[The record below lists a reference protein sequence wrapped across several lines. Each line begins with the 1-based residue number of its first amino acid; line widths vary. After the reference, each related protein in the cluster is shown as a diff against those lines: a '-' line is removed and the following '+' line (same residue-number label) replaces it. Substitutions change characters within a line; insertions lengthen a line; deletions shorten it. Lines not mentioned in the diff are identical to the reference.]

1 MSQDNKQD
9 QDLSNL
15 TLAELQKL
23 KEENKLDKLLDQE
36 KLNREKKSTDNENN
50 IIKNEESQQTIKLS
64 SDDPAELYEKL
75 KQKWGLQEQQKT
87 QDGISS
93 DQTKSKLEILLE
105 ERRNRKP
112 PKLQQIQNDY
122 IQKIQ
127 DETVVDSVYSKE
139 GPMPRTIQQMLTEYQ
154 GIKGAV
160 NIGQEWTD
168 IIQQGVKT
176 NLKNQE
182 QAANNYF
189 WLMAKKG
196 RLGVDGFAI
205 AFGIFGIILIPIY
218 FYQRQNR
225 RRGAY
230 KQEIKIVSGVKDWE
244 NSSLDIDDVS
254 VQQTYY
260 TLFSEEISELMKKKM
275 LVQQQISKLLG
286 REK

>member
-1 MSQDNKQD
+1 MSQNKQD

-15 TLAELQKL
+15 TLAELQKI
-23 KEENKLDKLLDQE
+23 KD
-36 KLNREKKSTDNENN
+36 EKKFDQLLNNEQQKREEQQSIKNEKN
-50 IIKNEESQQTIKLS
+50 IIQNEESQQTIKLS

-75 KQKWGLQEQQKT
+75 KQKWGLQEQQTLK
-87 QDGISS
+87 DEISP

-112 PKLQQIQNDY
+112 PKLSQIQNDY
-122 IQKIQ
+122 LQKIQ

-139 GPMPRTIQQMLTEYQ
+139 GPMPKTIQQMLTEYQ

-205 AFGIFGIILIPIY
+205 AFGIFGIILLPIY

-244 NSSLDIDDVS
+244 NSTLDIDDVS

-260 TLFSEEISELMKKKM
+260 TLFSEEIQELMKKKM
-275 LVQQQISKLLG
+275 QVQQQISKLLG

>member
-15 TLAELQKL
+15 TLAELQKIQ
-23 KEENKLDKLLDQE
+23 EEKKLDKLLDQE
-36 KLNREKKSTDNENN
+36 HLNRQKKSIHNEKN

-75 KQKWGLQEQQKT
+75 KQKWGLEEKQKP
-87 QDGISS
+87 QDGISAE
-93 DQTKSKLEILLE
+93 QTKSKLEVLLE

-122 IQKIQ
+122 MQQIQ
-127 DETVVDSVYSKE
+127 DEKVVDSVYSKE
-139 GPMPRTIQQMLTEYQ
+139 GPMPKTIQQMLTEYQ

-176 NLKNQE
+176 NLRNQE

-205 AFGIFGIILIPIY
+205 AFGIFGIILLPIY

-244 NSSLDIDDVS
+244 NSTLDIDDVS

-260 TLFSEEISELMKKKM
+260 TLFSDEIQELMKKKM

>member
-87 QDGISS
+87 QDGISQ

-275 LVQQQISKLLG
+275 VVQQQISKLLG

>member
-1 MSQDNKQD
+1 MSKDKQD
-9 QDLSNL
+9 QDLQNL
-15 TLAELQKL
+15 TLAELQKI
-23 KEENKLDKLLDQE
+23 KDEKRFDKLLNDEQQ
-36 KLNREKKSTDNENN
+36 KREELQMKNERN
-50 IIKNEESQQTIKLS
+50 IIQNEESNQTIKLS
-64 SDDPAELYEKL
+64 SDDPSELYEKL
-75 KQKWGLQEQQKT
+75 KEKWGLQEKQTLK
-87 QDGISS
+87 DDISS
-93 DQTKSKLEILLE
+93 NQTKSKLEILLE

-139 GPMPRTIQQMLTEYQ
+139 GPMPKTIQQMLTEYQ

-205 AFGIFGIILIPIY
+205 AFGIFGIILLPIY

-244 NSSLDIDDVS
+244 NSTLDIDDVS

-260 TLFSEEISELMKKKM
+260 TLFSEEIQELMKKKM
-275 LVQQQISKLLG
+275 QVQQQISKLLG